1 MPRRYDLN
9 SVSHHAVGKYL
20 VQEVIC
26 YFPHFLQRT
35 CYQGGNKKIN
45 VTVLKTITCLI
56 V

>member
-35 CYQGGNKKIN
+35 CIN
-45 VTVLKTITCLI
+45 VVTKK
-56 V
+56 